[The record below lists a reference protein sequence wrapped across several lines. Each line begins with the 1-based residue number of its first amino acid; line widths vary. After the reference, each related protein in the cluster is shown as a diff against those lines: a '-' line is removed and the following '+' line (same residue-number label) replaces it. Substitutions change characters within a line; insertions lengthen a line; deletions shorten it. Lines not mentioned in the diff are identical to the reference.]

1 MSELVWIFCATVKRL
16 RWLGC
21 WQHMPEVAGSRSPCG
36 HKHSDEAFH
45 KIPQHSATMVRYH
58 GNTIGWECSESDSEG
73 LTGQFEG
80 ANASTWVTQD
90 VHTPFRRGCL
100 SVRSSQEER
109 NVVAKCLLFFMS
121 IIESFHQTSNKAT
134 IQVMTLGGAGQNH
147 TVLRSPNTN
156 FTCHL
161 WSFFLLKH
169 VFIVFKHSRGQL
181 LAGRQLPVNLLCN
194 FYSFEVL
201 LS

>member
-1 MSELVWIFCATVKRL
+1 MKHFTRFHNTVLQWCVTMETQLGGSVLRAIAKVWL
-16 RWLGC
+16 DN
-21 WQHMPEVAGSRSPCG
+21 SRVLML
-36 HKHSDEAFH
+36 A
-45 KIPQHSATMVRYH
+45 
-58 GNTIGWECSESDSEG
+58 
-73 LTGQFEG
+73 
-80 ANASTWVTQD
+80 
-90 VHTPFRRGCL
+90 PFRGSCL